1 MDLGVPEEVSL
12 LRDTIRRFV
21 REVLH
26 PVEREIEETDRIP
39 PHIVEELRKLGLF
52 GLAIPQEYGGLGL
65 SLLAQCV
72 VFEELAKASL
82 CFRSRVGTNNGIGS
96 LGILF
101 DGTEAQK
108 RTYLPRLASGE
119 WTGAFAL
126 TEPNAGSDAAAIE
139 TTAVPQSDVFILNGR
154 KQWITNADLAQVFTV
169 MALTDREK
177 RARGGI
183 TAFLVHRDTP
193 GLTITR
199 PHKTMGFHGSHV
211 CDLIFENAR
220 VPAANILG
228 KVGDGFKVAMKVLDR
243 GRLTM
248 GSVCVGAAQRLLE
261 LSVAHAKQRVQF
273 GKPIG
278 EQQAIQFMLADIAVE
293 IYGCRTMLHQVARR
307 VDLGERLTKE
317 VAMVKLACSEMVGRA
332 ADRAVQIH
340 GGMGYMQECPV
351 ERYYRDVRLIRL
363 YEGTSEIQRLIIA
376 RELLREY

>member
-1 MDLGVPEEVSL
+1 MDFEIPEEVRL
-12 LRDTIRRFV
+12 LQDSVRRFV

-26 PVEREIEETDRIP
+26 PVEAEIEETDQIP

-52 GLAIPQEYGGLGL
+52 GLSIPQEYGGLGI
-65 SLLAQCV
+65 SLVAQCV

-101 DGTEAQK
+101 DGTEEQK
-108 RTYLPRLASGE
+108 RTYLPKLASGE

-139 TTAVPQSDVFILNGR
+139 TTAARQGDVFLLNGR
-154 KQWITNADLAQVFTV
+154 KQWITNANVAQVFTV

-193 GLTITR
+193 GLTMTK
-199 PHKTMGFHGSHV
+199 PHKTMGFRGSHV
-211 CDLIFENAR
+211 CDLIFEDAQ
-220 VPAANILG
+220 VPATNVLG
-228 KVGDGFKVAMKVLDR
+228 KIGDGFKVAMKVLDH

-248 GSVCVGAAQRLLE
+248 GAVCVGAAQRLLE
-261 LSVAHAKQRVQF
+261 LSIAHAKQRVQF
-273 GKPIG
+273 GKPIA
-278 EQQAIQFMLADIAVE
+278 EQQAVQFMLADTATE
-293 IYGCRTMLHQVARR
+293 IFACRGMLRETAWR
-307 VDLGERLTKE
+307 VDRGERLTKE
-317 VAMVKLACSEMVGRA
+317 VAMVKLHCSEMVGRA

-340 GGMGYMQECPV
+340 GGMGYMRDCPV
-351 ERYYRDVRLIRL
+351 ERYYRDVRLIRI

-376 RELLREY
+376 RELLKES

>member
-1 MDLGVPEEVSL
+1 MDFEIPEDVQL
-12 LRDTIRRFV
+12 LRDSIRRFV
-21 REVLH
+21 REVLN
-26 PVEREIEETDRIP
+26 PVEAEIEETDRIP
-39 PHIVEELRKLGLF
+39 LHIVEELRKLGLF

-65 SLLAQCV
+65 PLLAQCV

-101 DGTEAQK
+101 DGTEDQK
-108 RTYLPRLASGE
+108 RSYLPKLASGE

-139 TTAVPQSDVFILNGR
+139 STAVRQGDVFILNGR
-154 KQWITNADLAQVFTV
+154 KQWITNADTAEVFTV
-169 MALTDREK
+169 MTLTDREK

-193 GLTITR
+193 GLTITN
-199 PHKTMGFHGSHV
+199 PHKTMGFRGSHV
-211 CDLIFENAR
+211 CDLIFEDAR
-220 VPAANILG
+220 VPATNVLG

-248 GSVCVGAAQRLLE
+248 GAVCVGAAQRLLE

-273 GKPIG
+273 GKPIA
-278 EQQAIQFMLADIAVE
+278 EQQAVQFMLADTATE
-293 IYGCRTMLHQVARR
+293 LYACRSMLHQTAWRM
-307 VDLGERLTKE
+307 DQGERLTRE
-317 VAMVKLACSEMVGRA
+317 VAMVKLHCSEMVGRT

-340 GGMGYMQECPV
+340 GGMGYMRECPV

-376 RELLREY
+376 REVLKEF

>member
-1 MDLGVPEEVSL
+1 MDFEIPEEVRL
-12 LRDTIRRFV
+12 LRDTVRRFV

-26 PVEREIEETDRIP
+26 PVEREIEETDQIP

-101 DGTEAQK
+101 DGTEEQK
-108 RTYLPRLASGE
+108 RTYLPNLASGE

-139 TTAVPQSDVFILNGR
+139 STAARQGEEFILNGR
-154 KQWITNADLAQVFTV
+154 KQWITNADVAQVFTV
-169 MALTDREK
+169 MAVTDREK

-193 GLTITR
+193 GLTITT
-199 PHKTMGFHGSHV
+199 PHQTMGFHGSHV
-211 CDLIFENAR
+211 CDLIFEDAR
-220 VPAANILG
+220 VPAANVLG

-248 GSVCVGAAQRLLE
+248 GAVCVGAAQRLLE

-273 GKPIG
+273 GKPIA
-278 EQQAIQFMLADIAVE
+278 EQQAIQFMLADTATE
-293 IYGCRTMLHQVARR
+293 IYACRSMLHDAARR
-307 VDLGERLTKE
+307 MDQGQRLTKE
-317 VAMVKLACSEMVGRA
+317 VAMVKLHCSEMVGRA
-332 ADRAVQIH
+332 ADRAVQIL
-340 GGMGYMQECPV
+340 GGMGYMRESPV
-351 ERYYRDVRLIRL
+351 ERYYRDVRLIRI

-376 RELLREY
+376 REALKEY

>member
-1 MDLGVPEEVSL
+1 MDFDIPEDVRL
-12 LRDTIRRFV
+12 LRDSVRRFV

-39 PHIVEELRKLGLF
+39 PHIVEELRKIGLF

-65 SLLAQCV
+65 TLLAQCV

-101 DGTEAQK
+101 DGTEEQK
-108 RTYLPRLASGE
+108 RTYLPKLASGE

-139 TTAVPQSDVFILNGR
+139 STAVRQGDVFILNGR
-154 KQWITNADLAQVFTV
+154 KQWITNADVAEVFTV
-169 MALTDREK
+169 MAVTDRDK

-199 PHKTMGFHGSHV
+199 PHATMGFRGSHV
-211 CDLIFENAR
+211 CDLIFEDAR
-220 VPAANILG
+220 VPAAKVLG
-228 KVGDGFKVAMKVLDR
+228 KVGDGFKVAMKVLER

-248 GSVCVGAAQRLLE
+248 GAVCVGAAQRLLE

-273 GKPIG
+273 GKPIA
-278 EQQAIQFMLADIAVE
+278 EQQAIQFMLADTATE
-293 IYGCRTMLHQVARR
+293 IYACRSMLHQTAWRMDR
-307 VDLGERLTKE
+307 GERPTKE
-317 VAMVKLACSEMVGRA
+317 VAMVKLHCSEMVGRA

-340 GGMGYMQECPV
+340 GGMGYMRDSPV
-351 ERYYRDVRLIRL
+351 ERYYRDVRLIRI

-376 RELLREY
+376 REVLKEL

>member
-1 MDLGVPEEVSL
+1 MDFDIPEDVRL
-12 LRDTIRRFV
+12 LRDSVRRFV
-21 REVLH
+21 REVLQ

-39 PHIVEELRKLGLF
+39 PHIVEELRKIGLF
-52 GLAIPQEYGGLGL
+52 GLAIPQEYEGLGL
-65 SLLAQCV
+65 TLLAQCV

-101 DGTEAQK
+101 DGTEEQK
-108 RTYLPRLASGE
+108 RTYLPKLASGE

-139 TTAVPQSDVFILNGR
+139 STAVRQGDVFILNGR
-154 KQWITNADLAQVFTV
+154 KQWITNADVAEVFTV
-169 MALTDREK
+169 MAVTDRDK

-199 PHKTMGFHGSHV
+199 PHATMGFRGSHV
-211 CDLIFENAR
+211 CDLIFEDAR
-220 VPAANILG
+220 VPAAKVLG
-228 KVGDGFKVAMKVLDR
+228 KVGDGFKVAMKVLER

-248 GSVCVGAAQRLLE
+248 GAVCVGAAQRLLE

-273 GKPIG
+273 GKPIA
-278 EQQAIQFMLADIAVE
+278 EQQAIQFMLADTATE
-293 IYGCRTMLHQVARR
+293 LYACRSMLHQTAWRMDR
-307 VDLGERLTKE
+307 GERPTKE
-317 VAMVKLACSEMVGRA
+317 VAMVKLHCSEMVGRA

-340 GGMGYMQECPV
+340 GGMGYMRDSPV
-351 ERYYRDVRLIRL
+351 ERYYRDVRLIRI
-363 YEGTSEIQRLIIA
+363 YEGTSEIQHLIIA
-376 RELLREY
+376 REVLKEF

>member
-1 MDLGVPEEVSL
+1 MDFEIPEDVRL
-12 LRDTIRRFV
+12 LRDSVRRFV

-39 PHIVEELRKLGLF
+39 PHIVEEIRKLGLF

-65 SLLAQCV
+65 TLLAQCV

-101 DGTEAQK
+101 DGSEEQK
-108 RTYLPRLASGE
+108 RAYLPRLASGE
-119 WTGAFAL
+119 WTGSFAL

-139 TTAVPQSDVFILNGR
+139 STAVKQGEVFLLNGR
-154 KQWITNADLAQVFTV
+154 KQWITNADLAEVFTV
-169 MALTDREK
+169 MAVTDRSK

-193 GLTITR
+193 GLTITA
-199 PHKTMGFHGSHV
+199 PHETMGFRGSHV
-211 CDLIFENAR
+211 CDLIFEDAR
-220 VPAANILG
+220 VPVGNVLG
-228 KVGDGFKVAMKVLDR
+228 QVGNGFRIAMKVLDR

-248 GSVCVGAAQRLLE
+248 GAVCVGAAQRLLE

-273 GKPIG
+273 GKAIA
-278 EQQAIQFMLADIAVE
+278 EQQAIQFMLADTTTE
-293 IYGCRTMLHQVARR
+293 IYACRSMLHQTAWRIDR
-307 VDLGERLTKE
+307 GERATKE
-317 VAMVKLACSEMVGRA
+317 VAMVKLYCSEMVGRA

-340 GGMGYMQECPV
+340 GGMGYMRDCPV
-351 ERYYRDVRLIRL
+351 ERYYRDVRLIRI

-376 RELLREY
+376 REVLKEL

>member
-1 MDLGVPEEVSL
+1 MDFEIPEDIQL
-12 LRDTIRRFV
+12 LRDSIRRFV

-26 PVEREIEETDRIP
+26 PVEAEIEETDQIP

-65 SLLAQCV
+65 PLLAQCV

-101 DGTEAQK
+101 DGTEEQK
-108 RTYLPRLASGE
+108 RTYLPKLASGE
-119 WTGAFAL
+119 WTGGFAL

-139 TTAVPQSDVFILNGR
+139 STAVRQGDEFILNGR
-154 KQWITNADLAQVFTV
+154 KQWITNADTAEVFTV

-199 PHKTMGFHGSHV
+199 PHKTMGFRGSHV
-211 CDLIFENAR
+211 CDLIFEEAQ
-220 VPAANILG
+220 VPAANVLG

-248 GSVCVGAAQRLLE
+248 GAVCVGAAQRLLE

-273 GKPIG
+273 GKPIA
-278 EQQAIQFMLADIAVE
+278 EQQAIQFMLADTATE
-293 IYGCRTMLHQVARR
+293 LYACRNMLHQTAWRM
-307 VDLGERLTKE
+307 DQGERLTKE
-317 VAMVKLACSEMVGRA
+317 VAMVKLHCSEMVGRA

-340 GGMGYMQECPV
+340 GGMGYMRECPV

-376 RELLREY
+376 REVLKEF

>member
-1 MDLGVPEEVSL
+1 MDFEIPEEVRL
-12 LRDTIRRFV
+12 LQDSVRRFV

-26 PVEREIEETDRIP
+26 PVEAEIEETDQIP

-52 GLAIPQEYGGLGL
+52 GLSIPQEYGGLGI
-65 SLLAQCV
+65 SLVAQCV

-101 DGTEAQK
+101 DGTEEQK
-108 RTYLPRLASGE
+108 RTYLPKLASGE

-139 TTAVPQSDVFILNGR
+139 TTAVRQGDVFLLNGR
-154 KQWITNADLAQVFTV
+154 KQWITNANVAQVFTV

-193 GLTITR
+193 GLTITK
-199 PHKTMGFHGSHV
+199 PHKTMGFRGSHV
-211 CDLIFENAR
+211 CDLIFEDAQ
-220 VPAANILG
+220 VPATNVLG
-228 KVGDGFKVAMKVLDR
+228 KIGDGFKVAMKVLDR

-248 GSVCVGAAQRLLE
+248 GAVCVGAAQRLLE
-261 LSVAHAKQRVQF
+261 LSIAHAKQRVQF
-273 GKPIG
+273 GKPIA
-278 EQQAIQFMLADIAVE
+278 EQQAVQFMLADTATE
-293 IYGCRTMLHQVARR
+293 IFACRGMLRETAWR
-307 VDLGERLTKE
+307 VDRGECLTKE
-317 VAMVKLACSEMVGRA
+317 VAMVKLHCSEMVGRA

-340 GGMGYMQECPV
+340 GGMGYMRDCPV
-351 ERYYRDVRLIRL
+351 ERYYRDVRLIRI

-376 RELLREY
+376 RELLKES

>member
-1 MDLGVPEEVSL
+1 MDIDIPEEARL
-12 LRDTIRRFV
+12 LRDSLRRFV

-26 PVEREIEETDRIP
+26 PVEAEIEETDQIP
-39 PHIVEELRKLGLF
+39 PHIIEELRKQGLF

-101 DGTEAQK
+101 DGTEEQK
-108 RTYLPRLASGE
+108 RKYLPKLASGE

-139 TTAVPQSDVFILNGR
+139 CTAAHQGDGFILNGR
-154 KQWITNADLAQVFTV
+154 KQWITNADLAHVFTV
-169 MALTDREK
+169 MAVTDKAK

-193 GLTITR
+193 GLTITK
-199 PHKTMGFHGSHV
+199 PHKTMGFRGSHV
-211 CDLIFENAR
+211 CDLVFEEAR
-220 VPAANILG
+220 VPAGNVLG

-261 LSVAHAKQRVQF
+261 LSIAHAKKRAQF
-273 GKPIG
+273 GKPIA
-278 EQQAIQFMLADIAVE
+278 EQQAIQFMLADTATE
-293 IYGCRTMLHQVARR
+293 LYACRSMLHDAARR
-307 VDLGERLTKE
+307 MDRGERLTKE
-317 VAMVKLACSEMVGRA
+317 VAMVKLHCSEMVGRA

-340 GGMGYMQECPV
+340 GGMGYMRESPV
-351 ERYYRDVRLIRL
+351 ERYYRDVRLIRI

-376 RELLREY
+376 RELLKEY